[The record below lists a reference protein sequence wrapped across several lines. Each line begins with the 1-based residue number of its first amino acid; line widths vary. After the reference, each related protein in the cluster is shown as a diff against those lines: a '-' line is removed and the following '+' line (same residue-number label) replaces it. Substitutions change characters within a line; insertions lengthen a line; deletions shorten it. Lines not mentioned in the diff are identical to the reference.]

1 MDAGERS
8 STDASGPPDST
19 GQMLSSRLCQLH
31 SIQEA
36 RIALKYLFRQASS
49 SEVSKINLET
59 QICELESQLNAEK
72 RKSEENSKS
81 DADSHKRRCK
91 FRGTCQ
97 ARCSCR
103 RSGRPCVPSHCHCV
117 LGLRKNRS
125 DSSSQ
130 NSQIVSSVEN
140 PATVMGP
147 PSGFPVI
154 LRPKRKTRALQI

>member
-49 SEVSKINLET
+49 SEVSKINLGT

-72 RKSEENSKS
+72 RKSEEN
-81 DADSHKRRCK
+81 
-91 FRGTCQ
+91 
-97 ARCSCR
+97 
-103 RSGRPCVPSHCHCV
+103 
-117 LGLRKNRS
+117 
-125 DSSSQ
+125 
-130 NSQIVSSVEN
+130 
-140 PATVMGP
+140 
-147 PSGFPVI
+147 
-154 LRPKRKTRALQI
+154 